1 MRVTLFILKILAM
14 LTMTI
19 DHVASSFLG
28 NMTALRVIGR
38 LAFLLYAFMI
48 AEGFN
53 HIKDKPD
60 RVRSHLI
67 KLSVLCVISE
77 FVYDFYETGELID
90 WSSQS
95 VMPVL
100 LLGFIGL
107 IITEKCKDRPWIY
120 ILFYIASAFAT
131 YFMKTNYKFAG
142 VLLIYAFYFY
152 LKYEGNRSYPVKL
165 LILLAIMSVYFAV
178 SVWART
184 DFGGPLAFL
193 AFFKRI
199 MPWTIGHVIAVP
211 VIAAYNGKPGPRN
224 KALNMIYSV
233 YYPAHMAL
241 LGTVLLFTGK

>member
-1 MRVTLFILKILAM
+1 MTLFILKILAM

-100 LLGFIGL
+100 MLGLESTATAIGL
-107 IITEKCKDRPWIY
+107 RRLAAAVLDMKFDRIQPITAMAP
-120 ILFYIASAFAT
+120 T
-131 YFMKTNYKFAG
+131 
-142 VLLIYAFYFY
+142 
-152 LKYEGNRSYPVKL
+152 
-165 LILLAIMSVYFAV
+165 IMS
-178 SVWART
+178 
-184 DFGGPLAFL
+184 PEKEL
-193 AFFKRI
+193 
-199 MPWTIGHVIAVP
+199 
-211 VIAAYNGKPGPRN
+211 
-224 KALNMIYSV
+224 
-233 YYPAHMAL
+233 
-241 LGTVLLFTGK
+241 